1 MIISPYEAI
10 ERVAARTSK
19 NSQDIAQ
26 KNKQRRYSV
35 VDIYGTEFTRL
46 GDVNAPARFYISVSP
61 DIVYFHR
68 FEFKLNIQPFTTTVS
83 GGTDAVAVTVDDTSL
98 EIQNNQITP
107 NPHKHTTVAHTH
119 NIVSGITPTP
129 VTATIFGVKVE
140 GIDITPYLAAQY
152 NDWIDGEGVWPNLDI
167 ENDYDL
173 LQVANDLKAEHRDAD
188 AAKLT
193 KAGYK
198 SVEITANGPFQVT
211 LVLYLKYDH
220 LNR

>member
-1 MIISPYEAI
+1 MIISPFEAI
-10 ERVAARTSK
+10 ERVAARTAR

-35 VDIYGTEFTRL
+35 VDSNGMEFTRL

-61 DIVYFHR
+61 DMVYYHR
-68 FEFKLNIQPFTTTVS
+68 FEFKLIIQPFTTTVS

-107 NPHKHTTVAHTH
+107 NPHKHTTVAHSH

-129 VTATIFGVKVE
+129 VTATVFGVKVE

-152 NDWIDGEGVWPNLDI
+152 NDWISGEGIWPYLDI
-167 ENDYDL
+167 EKDYDL
-173 LQVANDLKAEHRDAD
+173 LQVANDLRAEQRYAD
-188 AAKLT
+188 AAKLV

-198 SVEITANGPFQVT
+198 AVEVTANGPFQVT

>member
-1 MIISPYEAI
+1 MIISPFEAI

-19 NSQDIAQ
+19 NAQDIAQ

-35 VDIYGTEFTRL
+35 VDSNGMEFTRL

-61 DIVYFHR
+61 DMVYYHR

-83 GGTDAVAVTVDDTSL
+83 GGTDAVVVAVDDTSL
-98 EIQNNQITP
+98 EIQNGQINP
-107 NPHKHTTVAHTH
+107 NPHKHTTIAHSH

-129 VTATIFGVKVE
+129 VTATVFGVKVE

-152 NDWIDGEGVWPNLDI
+152 NDWIDGEGVWPSLDI
-167 ENDYDL
+167 EKDYDI
-173 LQVANDLKAEHRDAD
+173 LQVANDLRAEGRYAD
-188 AAKLT
+188 AAKLV

-198 SVEITANGPFQVT
+198 AVEITANGPFQVT